1 MAASRRDKLI
11 WLAGLAAIVVVFVW
25 VVPRVASYADI
36 WRALRGLSIAELA
49 LLLGLG
55 LAVIALNG
63 WSAVATLPGLGWRHG
78 VQGALC
84 GNFLTALFPTG
95 ADLAVRYAMY
105 RSWAFAAGEATTA
118 IAVAGVGRYLTMLML
133 PIAGTSAILFTGRGD
148 ARTPWLF
155 GLAVLA
161 FAILVGVPWL
171 LLRREDLA
179 LRFAHRLAVVAARLA
194 GVLRRQAPPNIADRV
209 LRARGRITVGVR
221 RRVPL
226 VVLAHVLATAVSFL
240 VLYASLR
247 TVGLRIPPSVVLY
260 AYALG
265 MIAGL
270 VPLTPGNV
278 GVTELIL
285 IGLLGYSTDSVSA
298 HLVAATLLFRI
309 FVWFLP
315 IPLGMAAFLWWRY
328 TSAARRG

>member
-36 WRALRGLSIAELA
+36 WRALHGLSIAELE

-63 WSAVATLPGLGWRHG
+63 LSAVATLPGLSWRRG

-105 RSWAFAAGEATTA
+105 RSWGFAAGEATTA

-133 PIAGTSAILFTGRGD
+133 PIAGTSAVLITGRGD
-148 ARTPWLF
+148 DQTPWLF
-155 GLAVLA
+155 GLGVLA
-161 FAILVGVPWL
+161 FVVLVGLPWL

-194 GVLRRQAPPNIADRV
+194 GVLRRQAPPDIADRV

-221 RRVPL
+221 RRAPL
-226 VVLAHVLATAVSFL
+226 VVLAQVLATAVSFV

-328 TSAARRG
+328 TSAANRR

>member
-36 WRALRGLSIAELA
+36 WRALHGLSIAELE

-63 WSAVATLPGLGWRHG
+63 LSAVATLPGLSWRRG

-105 RSWAFAAGEATTA
+105 RSWGFAAGEATTA

-133 PIAGTSAILFTGRGD
+133 PIAGTSAVLITGRGD
-148 ARTPWLF
+148 DQTPWLF
-155 GLAVLA
+155 GLGVLA
-161 FAILVGVPWL
+161 FVV
-171 LLRREDLA
+171 

-194 GVLRRQAPPNIADRV
+194 GVLRRQAPPDIADRV

-221 RRVPL
+221 RRAPL
-226 VVLAHVLATAVSFL
+226 VVLAQVLATAVSFV

-328 TSAARRG
+328 TSAANRR

>member
-36 WRALRGLSIAELA
+36 WRALRGLSVAELT

-55 LAVIALNG
+55 LAVIAFNAG
-63 WSAVATLPGLGWRHG
+63 STVVSLPGLRWRHG
-78 VQGALC
+78 LQSALC

-105 RSWAFAAGEATTA
+105 RSWGFAADEATTA
-118 IAVAGVGRYLTMLML
+118 IAVSGVGRYLTMLML
-133 PIAGTSAILFTGRGD
+133 PIAGTCGVLVTGRGD

-155 GLAVLA
+155 GLSVLA
-161 FAILVGVPWL
+161 FVVLTGVPWL

-179 LRFAHRLAVVAARLA
+179 PRFAHRLAVVAARLA
-194 GVLRRQAPPNIADRV
+194 RVLRRQAPPDIADRV
-209 LRARGRITVGVR
+209 LRALGRITVGVR
-221 RRVPL
+221 RRAPL

-247 TVGLRIPPSVVLY
+247 TVGLRIPPSVTLY
-260 AYALG
+260 AYALA

-285 IGLLGYSTDSVSA
+285 VGLLGYSTDGFSA

-328 TSAARRG
+328 TSAAHRS